1 MSAWDASATSPLHL
15 LMGDAPPP
23 GPHRRTPPAAG
34 PSDGEVLRASLVDPG
49 QFAVLFDRHAAT
61 VHRYLAR
68 RVGDLAD
75 DLLSE
80 TFLVAFRR
88 RADYLQV
95 HAEVRPWLLGI
106 ATRLIQ
112 GHRRSEERRLR
123 ALARTPAEHSSLAID
138 VDELSDRVG
147 AAALAGPIAAA
158 LAALKPVDR
167 DALILLA
174 WEQLTYEEIAAVLDI
189 PVGTV
194 RSRLHRARR
203 QTRTALAPVLGQAH
217 PTSTVDPTTEDRS

>member
-1 MSAWDASATSPLHL
+1 
-15 LMGDAPPP
+15 
-23 GPHRRTPPAAG
+23 
-34 PSDGEVLRASLVDPG
+34 LRASLTDPG

-88 RADYLQV
+88 RADYQQV
-95 HAEVRPWLLGI
+95 HAEIRPWLLGI

-123 ALARTPAEHSSLAID
+123 ALARTQPQDTTPAFNL
-138 VDELSDRVG
+138 DELSDRVS
-147 AAALAGPIAAA
+147 AAALRAPIAAA
-158 LAALKPVDR
+158 LAALKPADR
-167 DALILLA
+167 DALVLLA
-174 WEQLTYEEIAAVLDI
+174 WEQLSYEEIAAALDI

-194 RSRLHRARR
+194 RSRLNRARR
-203 QTRTALAPVLGQAH
+203 QTRSALAPVLGQGH
-217 PTSTVDPTTEDRS
+217 TPFTIDPTNLEDRP